1 MLFRLNKYSHNHCL
15 GAFWINR
22 LFFCSL
28 QVVPSGLATMT
39 KLEELQLYGNNFSKP
54 IGTQSISLNAVGRR
68 AVLELQSRIKEL

>member
-1 MLFRLNKYSHNHCL
+1 M
-15 GAFWINR
+15 
-22 LFFCSL
+22 FFCSL
-28 QVVPSGLATMT
+28 QVVPSGLAMMT